1 VTPERWRA
9 VREIFA
15 GALEEPAGAARG
27 AFLARACA
35 DEPALRAEVEAML
48 DAAAASASILDAS
61 PEEVAAAVRLGGA
74 GRRDG
79 RTIGPYRILREVGRG
94 GMGTVYLAEREDV
107 RKRVALKVV
116 RGELGAPEKLE
127 RFLLE
132 RRILARLEHPGI
144 ARLLD
149 AGVTDD
155 GTPWFAMEYVDG
167 EPLTDYADRRRLPLG
182 ARLELFS
189 RACAAV
195 AYAHRSL
202 LVHRDVKPSNILVSA
217 DGELK
222 LVDFGIAKLLDGE
235 EEEGLTG
242 TGMRL
247 LTPDYAAP
255 EQLRGEPVTTATD
268 VYALGLVLYELLTG
282 HRAFRASSRTL
293 GEVERLVLYTE
304 PRRPSSAVLRRDAA
318 DPAEVARARG
328 TEPARL
334 RRGLAGDLDAI
345 VLKALRKE
353 PAERYAS
360 VEALAE
366 ELERHRRRL
375 PVLARRG
382 SHVYRMRKFAERHRG
397 GVAAAA
403 VVLLAA
409 GGAGL
414 RERVLR
420 GRAERLRDEANVQA
434 AKAEQVSDFLVG
446 LFGTADPFSRSAAGA
461 DTLRLRDFLVQRGER
476 VLTMDGQ
483 PEVKLQALNT
493 LGRMYFGLGLDDR
506 ARPVLDSALAL
517 ARRLYPAGHLEVVRS
532 LHNLAEYHRNRSD
545 YEEGERDFREA
556 LAIGRPLLGDTSAE
570 VLATLTGLGDMLRT
584 EGKYAEA
591 EPVLREAL
599 ETETSLH
606 GPRSLETA
614 HVQNNL
620 GLLLWESGRYAEAE
634 PMLRSALST
643 FRDRLPPRHPEI
655 TSVKNNLGILLSNS
669 GRAEEAEPL
678 LREALESKRHTFG
691 PVHRRVAIGMVNL
704 AATLARLGRLDE
716 AERNARGA
724 LDIGR
729 RLYGDANLEVG
740 TLHRELGA
748 VFRQRGKLAEAERE
762 ARSALRIHR
771 ALLPPAQIQVGRD
784 LVELGRVLVARGS
797 PAEALPL
804 LQRGDSIYGARLGEE
819 SRGRAGSRA
828 ALGACLAALGRDA
841 GAEPLLRGSVESYRR
856 RGTIGD
862 PTSQEAVAALVG
874 VYERTGRGAEAARY
888 RALLRPPPPR
898 AGEPRSQ
905 SPSRP
910 IR

>member
-1 VTPERWRA
+1 LTPERWRSI
-9 VREIFA
+9 REIFA
-15 GALEEPAGAARG
+15 GALEEPAGPARG
-27 AFLARACA
+27 AFLERACA
-35 DEPALRAEVEAML
+35 GEAELRAEVEAML
-48 DAAAASASILDAS
+48 AADAASASILDAS
-61 PEEVAAAVRLGGA
+61 PEELASAVRLDGGA
-74 GRRDG
+74 GRGG
-79 RTIGPYRILREVGRG
+79 RVIGPYRVLREIGRG

-107 RKRVALKVV
+107 QKRVALKVV

-167 EPLTDYADRRRLPLG
+167 EPLTDYADRRRLPVS

-189 RACAAV
+189 QACSAV

-222 LVDFGIAKLLDGE
+222 LVDFGIAKLLDDE
-235 EEEGLTG
+235 EQEGLTG

-247 LTPDYAAP
+247 LTPGYAAP
-255 EQLRGEPVTTATD
+255 EQLRGDPVTTATD

-282 HRAFRASSRTL
+282 HRAFRSSSRTL

-304 PRRPSSAVLRRDAA
+304 PRRPSSVVLRREEA
-318 DPAEVARARG
+318 DPVEVARARG

-366 ELERHRRRL
+366 ELERHGHRL
-375 PVLARRG
+375 PVQARRG
-382 SHVYRMRKFAERHRG
+382 SHAYRMRKFVERNRG
-397 GVAAAA
+397 GVAVAA

-409 GGAGL
+409 AGAGL

-420 GRAERLRDEANVQA
+420 GRAERLRDEASVQA

-446 LFGTADPFSRSAAGA
+446 LFGSADPFSHSAAGT

-476 VLTMDGQ
+476 VLSMEGQ

-545 YEEGERDFREA
+545 YGESERRFREA

-570 VLATLTGLGDMLRT
+570 VLATLTGFGDMLRT
-584 EGKYAEA
+584 EGKLAEA

-599 ETETSLH
+599 ATETALH
-606 GPRSLETA
+606 GPRSLQAA

-634 PMLRSALST
+634 PILRAALST
-643 FRDRLPPRHPEI
+643 LRVRLPPGHPET
-655 TSVKNNLGILLSNS
+655 TSVENNLGILLSNS
-669 GRAEEAEPL
+669 GRAGEAEPL
-678 LREALESKRHTFG
+678 LRDALESKRRTFG
-691 PVHRRVAIGMVNL
+691 PVHRRVANGMINL

-724 LDIGR
+724 LAIDR
-729 RLYGDANLEVG
+729 RLYGERNVDVG
-740 TLHRELGA
+740 ILHRELA
-748 VFRQRGKLAEAERE
+748 SVLRQRGKLADAEGE
-762 ARSALRIHR
+762 ARTALRIHQ
-771 ALLPPAQIQVGRD
+771 ALFPPDHIHVGRG
-784 LVELGRVLVARGS
+784 LVELGRVLLARGS

-804 LQRGDSIYGARLGEE
+804 LQRGDSIYGARLGEGH
-819 SRGRAGSRA
+819 RGRAGPRA
-828 ALGACLAALGRDA
+828 ALGECLAALGRDA
-841 GAEPLLRGSVESYRR
+841 EAEPLLRSSVESFRR
-856 RGTIGD
+856 NGTMGD
-862 PTSQEAVAALVG
+862 PASRAAVATLVRLYERAGREADAARSRALVS
-874 VYERTGRGAEAARY
+874 
-888 RALLRPPPPR
+888 
-898 AGEPRSQ
+898 PRSQ

>member
-9 VREIFA
+9 VRSVFA
-15 GALEEPAGAARG
+15 GALEEPAGAARE
-27 AFLARACA
+27 AYLARACA

-48 DAAAASASILDAS
+48 AADAESSSILEASPQALASALRPDDAG
-61 PEEVAAAVRLGGA
+61 ERG
-74 GRRDG
+74 GRR
-79 RTIGPYRILREVGRG
+79 IGPYRVLREVGRG

-116 RGELGAPEKLE
+116 RGELAAPEKLE

-167 EPLTDYADRRRLPLG
+167 EPLTEYADRRRLSVS

-189 RACAAV
+189 QACSAV

-217 DGELK
+217 EGELK
-222 LVDFGIAKLLDGE
+222 LVDFGIAKLLDDE
-235 EEEGLTG
+235 AEEGLTG
-242 TGMRL
+242 TGVRL
-247 LTPDYAAP
+247 LTPEYAAP
-255 EQLRGEPVTTATD
+255 EQLRGDPVTTATD

-282 HRAFRASSRTL
+282 RRAFRASSRTL
-293 GEVERLVLYTE
+293 GEVERLVLHTE
-304 PRRPSSAVLRRDAA
+304 PRRPSSAVLRREEA

-366 ELERHRRRL
+366 ELARHRQRL

-382 SHVYRMRKFAERHRG
+382 SHAYRVRKFVERNRG
-397 GVAAAA
+397 GVAVAAA
-403 VVLLAA
+403 VLLAA
-409 GGAGL
+409 AGAGL

-446 LFGTADPFSRSAAGA
+446 LFGNADPFSHSAAGT

-476 VLTMDGQ
+476 VLAMDGQ

-532 LHNLAEYHRNRSD
+532 LHNLAEYHRNRSE
-545 YEEGERDFREA
+545 YAESERDFREA
-556 LAIGRPLLGDTSAE
+556 LAMGRPLLGDTSAE
-570 VLATLTGLGDMLRT
+570 VVAALTGFGDMLRA
-584 EGKYAEA
+584 EGKYAEG
-591 EPVLREAL
+591 EPKLRRAL
-599 ETETSLH
+599 ATETTLH
-606 GPRSLETA
+606 GPRSLEAA

-634 PMLRSALST
+634 PILRAALAT
-643 FRDRLPPRHPEI
+643 LRDRLPPDHPET
-655 TSVKNNLGILLSNS
+655 TSVENNLGILLANS
-669 GRAEEAEPL
+669 GRAAEAEPL
-678 LREALESKRHTFG
+678 LRDALESKRRTFG
-691 PVHRRVAIGMVNL
+691 PVHRRVANGMVNL

-716 AERNARGA
+716 AERDARGA
-724 LDIGR
+724 LAIDQ
-729 RLYGDANLEVG
+729 RLYGERNVDVG
-740 TLHRELGA
+740 ILHRELA
-748 VFRQRGKLAEAERE
+748 AILRQRGKLDEAERE
-762 ARSALRIHR
+762 ARTALRIHR
-771 ALLPPAQIQVGRD
+771 ALFPPAHIHVGRG
-784 LVELGRVLVARGS
+784 LVELGRVLLARGS

-804 LQRGDSIYGARLGEE
+804 LQRGDSIYRARLGEE
-819 SRGRAGSRA
+819 SRARAGSRA
-828 ALGACLAALGRDA
+828 ALGECLAALGRDA
-841 GAEPLLRGSVESYRR
+841 EAEPLLRASVESYRR
-856 RGTIGD
+856 AGTIGD
-862 PTSQEAVAALVG
+862 PAPREAVAALVRL
-874 VYERTGRGAEAARY
+874 YERDGRAADAAPY
-888 RALLRPPPPR
+888 RALVS
-898 AGEPRSQ
+898 PRSQ
-905 SPSRP
+905 SSSRP